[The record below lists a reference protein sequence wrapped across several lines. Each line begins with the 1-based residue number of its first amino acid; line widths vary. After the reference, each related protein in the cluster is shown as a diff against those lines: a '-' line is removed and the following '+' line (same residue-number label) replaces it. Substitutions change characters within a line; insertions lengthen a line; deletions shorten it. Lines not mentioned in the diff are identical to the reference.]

1 MIALA
6 VDLCNSV
13 AVTLF
18 GITLSAAFCNIH
30 WTPKTKKRM
39 LLYTLMIFFL
49 SGIAYLGVDPG
60 FGRYLY
66 PLHTHLPLV
75 LALCSLSHER
85 LWPVISVLTAYLC
98 CQLRRWLALIAVAI
112 FSGGDT
118 MQYAVEIIVTVPL
131 LILLLKAA
139 PAIRSV
145 SQYSRA
151 VQCQFGIVPAVYY
164 AFDYATRVY
173 TDLLFSGSA
182 VVVEFMPFV
191 CSAAYLLFLIHISK
205 EQHARLRLEELKSN
219 LDLQVHQAVREIEA
233 LRISQQKTR
242 AYRHDLRHHLQYITA
257 CIENEQYEQ
266 ALQYIH
272 SISEEIEAS
281 RVTVYCENEAAN
293 LILSSFADRA
303 KAQGIPLRCMPCC
316 PISCRLPRA
325 TCACCSPTRLRMRFT
340 HAASARTAF
349 PDTSRC
355 RHTKKPESSSCRLST
370 TARSRCSSATA
381 CRSPTAP
388 DTASACTAF
397 AASSSDTAVYTAF
410 RSGISSL
417 SCEFHFNNRIRKNA
431 LFSQS
436 VFL

>member
-18 GITLSAAFCNIH
+18 GIALSAAFCNIH
-30 WTPKTKKRM
+30 WTPKAKKRM

-85 LWPVISVLTAYLC
+85 LWPVISVLTAYL
-98 CQLRRWLALIAVAI
+98 
-112 FSGGDT
+112 
-118 MQYAVEIIVTVPL
+118 
-131 LILLLKAA
+131 
-139 PAIRSV
+139 
-145 SQYSRA
+145 
-151 VQCQFGIVPAVYY
+151 
-164 AFDYATRVY
+164 
-173 TDLLFSGSA
+173 
-182 VVVEFMPFV
+182 
-191 CSAAYLLFLIHISK
+191 LFLIHISR

-242 AYRHDLRHHLQYITA
+242 AYRHDLRHHLQYIAA

-303 KAQGIPLRCMPCC
+303 KEQHIPLAVHAVLPNQLPLAESDLCVLLSNALENAIHACSERADGIPGHIEVQTYEKAGKFFLQVVNDCTQPVQFSHGVPVSDRAGHGIGVHSICSIVERYGGVYSFSVRNQQFILR
-316 PISCRLPRA
+316 ISL
-325 TCACCSPTRLRMRFT
+325 
-340 HAASARTAF
+340 
-349 PDTSRC
+349 
-355 RHTKKPESSSCRLST
+355 
-370 TARSRCSSATA
+370 
-381 CRSPTAP
+381 
-388 DTASACTAF
+388 
-397 AASSSDTAVYTAF
+397 
-410 RSGISSL
+410 
-417 SCEFHFNNRIRKNA
+417 
-431 LFSQS
+431 
-436 VFL
+436 